1 MWEKI
6 GLDRLHDNPL
16 SEEEKMEDKSTHLT
30 LEEVPLPDEDLW
42 TITSFAQRI
51 NWYDI
56 AGSFEKTAEIAR
68 NPDPNDIIELQIALF
83 FCARARR
90 HSETQGD
97 SPTMRELVKQIR
109 NLLGEQGSEN

>member
-1 MWEKI
+1 
-6 GLDRLHDNPL
+6 
-16 SEEEKMEDKSTHLT
+16 MEDKSTYVT

-42 TITSFAQRI
+42 TITRFAQRI

-56 AGSFEKTAEIAR
+56 AGSFEKTAEIAQ

-97 SPTMRELVKQIR
+97 SPTMRQLVRQIR
-109 NLLGEQGSEN
+109 ALLAEPDSES